1 MMSSLTIA
9 ATDSDIGRMGVNG
22 GAAAAGA
29 GREAGATTAGGDA
42 AAVAAPWACTLKGR
56 ATATRA
62 VTATAPRAPW
72 PVTLR
77 ARIISEIIPSFGRV
91 RPQFLS
97 AIDWSAQCGER

>member
-1 MMSSLTIA
+1 MMSSWTIG
-9 ATDSDIGRMGVNG
+9 ATESVIGRMGVNCGG
-22 GAAAAGA
+22 GAAGT
-29 GREAGATTAGGDA
+29 GREAGVADGGWAAGASWARDA
-42 AAVAAPWACTLKGR
+42 NGR

-62 VTATAPRAPW
+62 VTATAPRAPR

-77 ARIISEIIPSFGRV
+77 ARIMDEIIPSFGRV

>member
-1 MMSSLTIA
+1 MISSLTIA
-9 ATDSDIGRMGVNG
+9 ATDSVIGRMGVNCGAATGSEAGVADGG
-22 GAAAAGA
+22 GAAGA
-29 GREAGATTAGGDA
+29 WARTA
-42 AAVAAPWACTLKGR
+42 KGR

-62 VTATAPRAPW
+62 VTATAPRAPR

-77 ARIISEIIPSFGRV
+77 ARIMDEIIPSFDRV